1 MEKKKSINL
10 VELEQLIEQGN
21 SPLVIDVRS
30 VEEYNQQHIPYA
42 INLPIEKLEAKEKN
56 LDILKTIITVCG
68 KGGGR
73 SERAADFIR
82 NNYIAK
88 VFFLEGGTI
97 GWFENEN
104 LNYIT

>member
-10 VELEQLIEQGN
+10 AELNQLITQGE
-21 SPLVIDVRS
+21 SLLVIDVRS
-30 VEEYNQQHIPYA
+30 VDEYNQQHIPFA
-42 INLPIEKLEAKEKN
+42 INLPIEKLEAKERN

-88 VFFLEGGTI
+88 VFFLEGGTY
-97 GWFENEN
+97 GWFENEK
-104 LNYIT
+104 LS

>member
-10 VELEQLIEQGN
+10 AELNQLITQGE
-21 SPLVIDVRS
+21 SLLVIDVRS
-30 VEEYNQQHIPYA
+30 VDEYNQQHIPFA
-42 INLPIEKLEAKEKN
+42 INLPIEKLEAKERN

-88 VFFLEGGTI
+88 VFFLEGGTY
-97 GWFENEN
+97 GWLENEK
-104 LNYIT
+104 LS